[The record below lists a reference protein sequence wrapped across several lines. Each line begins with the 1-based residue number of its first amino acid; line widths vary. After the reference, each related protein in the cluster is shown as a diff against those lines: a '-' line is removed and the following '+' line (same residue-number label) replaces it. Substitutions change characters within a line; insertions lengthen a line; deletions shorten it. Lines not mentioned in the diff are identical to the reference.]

1 MPHYAISANLLKVL
15 RYGLLDFPVMSDDN
29 SDSEPE
35 LLLPEEPDDFLPPP
49 PSPTTTTYTLG
60 TPPQETLTLRLVG
73 HNPLWGHALWNA
85 GKITSAYLETH
96 ASDLV
101 SGKAVL
107 ELGAGAGLPS
117 LTCALRGASQVI
129 YRFQLSRW
137 NPMTD
142 VMKCSR

>member
-1 MPHYAISANLLKVL
+1 MPHYAIFASLLEVL

-35 LLLPEEPDDFLPPP
+35 LFFPEEPDDFLPPP
-49 PSPTTTTYTLG
+49 PSPTTTTYTLS

-73 HNPLWGHALWNA
+73 HSPLWGHELWNA
-85 GKITSAYLETH
+85 GKIASAYLETH
-96 ASDLV
+96 ASDLIG
-101 SGKAVL
+101 GKTVL

-129 YRFQLSRW
+129 HQLQFSRW
-137 NPMTD
+137 NPMID
-142 VMKCSR
+142 GMKCNR